1 MTTTFDFWRTSVIEN
16 SVIMPISLEAQYES
30 ILAKYM
36 AINLAFT
43 KDLDDE
49 TKVELMKRN
58 ILLSIELFAP
68 YVANQSLERLHLLK
82 EHIENK

>member
-1 MTTTFDFWRTSVIEN
+1 
-16 SVIMPISLEAQYES
+16 MPISLEAQYES